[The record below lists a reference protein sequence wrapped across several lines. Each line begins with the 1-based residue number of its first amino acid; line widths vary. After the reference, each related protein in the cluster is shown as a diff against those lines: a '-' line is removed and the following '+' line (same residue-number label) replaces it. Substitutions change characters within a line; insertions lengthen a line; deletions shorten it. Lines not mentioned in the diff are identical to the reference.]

1 MRRTSSR
8 IAAGVGIA
16 AGAVVATAAIVAP
29 RRGDSYVDARWQR
42 LRGHRY
48 AHRGLHD
55 ATLGIPEN
63 SLAAFQRAHDLGF
76 GAELDV
82 HLTVEGKL
90 AVIHDSNTRRMCGT
104 ALSVQKS
111 TLAQLRD
118 LTLAGT
124 GERIP
129 PLDEVLE
136 LFEFDAASDDP
147 EPAPLIVEVKTDSAG
162 WARVAELCEKTMA
175 ALDAHTVSYCVES
188 FDPRVLVWLR
198 RHRPEVVRGQL
209 SRDFLRDGGLGP
221 DAPRDLA
228 ATVMAGNVFARP
240 DFVAYKFA
248 DRRTPAADLVVRG
261 LGAKPVYWTIRS
273 PEDLVTCESEG
284 GVGIFEGF
292 VPASCRS
299 GEDATPRR
307 GQPQK

>member
-1 MRRTSSR
+1 MRKTSSK
-8 IAAGVGIA
+8 IATGVGIA
-16 AGAVVATAAIVAP
+16 AGAVAATAAIVAP

-42 LRGHRY
+42 LRTHRY

-55 ATLGIPEN
+55 VSLGIPEN

-90 AVIHDSNTRRMCGT
+90 AVIHDSNTKRMCGT
-104 ALSVQKS
+104 SLTVEKS

-124 GERIP
+124 QEHIP
-129 PLDEVLE
+129 TLDEVLE
-136 LFEFDAASDDP
+136 LFEFDTSSDDP
-147 EPAPLIVEVKTDSAG
+147 EPAPLIVEVKTASAG

-175 ALDAHTVSYCVES
+175 ALDAHTVSYCIES
-188 FDPRVLVWLR
+188 FDPRVLIWLR

-209 SRDFLRDGGLGP
+209 SRDFLRDGDFGP
-221 DAPRDLA
+221 ETPRDFA
-228 ATVMAGNVFARP
+228 GTVMLGNAFARP

-248 DRRTPAADLVVRG
+248 DRKTPAVELVVRA
-261 LGAKPVYWTIRS
+261 LGAKPVYWTIRA
-273 PEDLVTCESEG
+273 PEDLVECESEG
-284 GVGIFEGF
+284 GVAIFEGF
-292 VPASCRS
+292 VPVSCRA
-299 GEDATPRR
+299 GEDAKPRA
-307 GQPQK
+307 